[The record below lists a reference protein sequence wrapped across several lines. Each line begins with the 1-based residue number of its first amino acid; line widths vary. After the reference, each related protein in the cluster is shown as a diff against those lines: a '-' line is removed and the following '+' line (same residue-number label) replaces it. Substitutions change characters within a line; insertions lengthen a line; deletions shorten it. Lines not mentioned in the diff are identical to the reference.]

1 MRAPIWSRPLQKA
14 ARQENHTKQDVYKVI
29 DAREIQRANV
39 PHSIHRRIAKDELSQ
54 KTQGEI
60 NDTER

>member
-1 MRAPIWSRPLQKA
+1 MRAPIRLRPFQKT
-14 ARQENHTKQDVYKVI
+14 ARQENHTKQNVYKVI

-39 PHSIHRRIAKDELSQ
+39 PHSVHRRIAKDELSQ

-60 NDTER
+60 NDTEG